1 MQHFA
6 DFGYVKKA
14 NKALKRLN
22 DTKGFYLQGSPNE
35 NRGRSYEGLGQIA
48 QGAADNQ
55 LRNARTPSQ
64 KEVIY
69 DSRREQLA
77 AGLSRKRR
85 QAQYEA
91 EKWGTVPIK
100 PALRSS
106 SERLDFSPTTQ
117 QLEEVYNKYYAKSNG
132 NANKY
137 DPKLIT
143 GSANHTWLTADG
155 KYMEIPVGQQE
166 MPLNASMW
174 KGRKSGIRLPDTE
187 VKSLGQEGSPVLG
200 ITGGSIKTNTG
211 KIYKS
216 ALSGKLI
223 QGNQNYNSQIAN
235 KRYVPNE

>member
-6 DFGYVKKA
+6 NFGIVKKA

-22 DTKGFYLQGSPNE
+22 ETKGFYMQGT
-35 NRGRSYEGLGQIA
+35 GEGLGEI
-48 QGAADNQ
+48 
-55 LRNARTPSQ
+55 ARTTANKQLPQWKSQ
-64 KEVIY
+64 EQKKKVY
-69 DSRREQLA
+69 DGRREQLA
-77 AGLSRKRR
+77 SGLTRKRR

-106 SERLDFSPTTQ
+106 SERLDFSPTTE
-117 QLEEVYNKYYAKSNG
+117 QLEGIYNKHYAKGNR

-187 VKSLGQEGSPVLG
+187 VKGLGQEGSPVLG